1 MSRKQLSP
9 IEKAHWESRARSH
22 VDVKDGV
29 SACPLM
35 GKKVQLIPV
44 RYGRVERLHSKP
56 DGDRYADL
64 KRPLGLR
71 LVRDGYLY
79 VIDEDSAELHEYRL
93 DNGRPV
99 GLLWQG
105 TQVTQDIRL
114 EPGGTADLIFSR
126 DSLLHVAWSPIQWT
140 AAKCNHL
147 LNSSPDRYYFMQ
159 QVHLAKADC
168 EKGGQH
174 LRVESQIKLQLAE
187 IAEQPAPQNFT
198 PGMLEQEKQDYHWE
212 DPPLFREAHIGEL
225 KQVLNPL
232 YENDHLY
239 LLLEDS
245 LGIIGDL
252 ADEQDKVVEWISH
265 WREAHDNE
273 QRYVTASYIDT
284 LMTVGEH
291 TAQQTAGSDSALLK
305 KTTPDQRT
313 SIYAW
318 INARNNWRWET
329 SKGYPAREH
338 RFDAP
343 DVPVQTR
350 LAEQEMTQCKYEM
363 IKSLGDER
371 YNELKNEIEALED
384 SSKGTLNGIGLGAR
398 GIHDLVRHEEMQG
411 YLKRERAHLKRWQ
424 QLLEEITEDRT
435 HLLCSSEFHR
445 STWYFDTEH
454 VEQMEQAL
462 VVEQNCMRDLCRTE
476 ESMRKVGEFFHQNP
490 HYILPVFQGRMDFAF
505 LQGRA
510 GDLIKWLDDI
520 RNFAQGLVDANSRV
534 SEIDRIM
541 NNHWSRSLSLPPHLQ
556 GLHQAVLACYI
567 PAIARDL
574 SEWMSKL
581 QSRLD
586 DSDLSR
592 QLKRLTSATNRAHRL
607 GMLVA
612 LQTEGIVLKVAT
624 QEGLAEFR
632 DRVIH
637 FNQLIDREEHLR
649 KKVEK
654 LKKQARQRGLSPD
667 EKLQLKHAQ
676 HVAAQELL
684 NTRNER
690 AAVRRLIEESIEP
703 TNTLPKGYIQI
714 RLEMSDAQRAG
725 LQEETRRM
733 QAGMRGGYATPGA
746 YRAAFKS
753 SWAPLLLGTLQI
765 VNLGAAL
772 KVWRTEEDEGSGFTR
787 ASVLLLVALTG
798 ATASTL
804 TAYQLAHI
812 SMLDRAMQEILVTHA
827 ETAGGLKA
835 VRIGKLGL
843 GLGGSISLLPLL
855 LNMFGAWNNYSEK
868 WRVSIAQGTTGE
880 KIGAW
885 IGLSGDLGAVSTSAM
900 ITSMAAKEFIGLRR
914 EVRNATPALRK
925 LVASQAW
932 ATRGSRFL
940 SFSAR
945 LNIWGLAF
953 LALQMAGEAIHNYYH
968 LDDLQRWLS
977 GCLWGKQPQN
987 WSEADSTQKLAE
999 STLRPTVID
1008 QGIVM
1013 NAATNEP
1020 VRSLHLILPGMTPD
1034 ALEIDSLRWKVIWI
1048 CLSEKLDVSDFFRHK
1063 LSLINAS
1070 PLTLELKLPPEYL
1083 GHQVYLDLCLAVK
1096 PSMAENF
1103 LKFDKGYLNYHF
1115 PLSMDT
1121 VNKPMTAMALA
1132 PDTSAALPEI
1142 KIAKSFIDDQ
1152 Q

>member
-22 VDVKDGV
+22 IDVKDGV

-35 GKKVQLIPV
+35 GKNVQLIPV

-56 DGDRYADL
+56 DGDRYSRL

-71 LVRDGYLY
+71 LVRDGFLY
-79 VIDEDSAELHEYRL
+79 VIDEGSAELHEYRL
-93 DNGRPV
+93 DNGRPI
-99 GLLWQG
+99 GLLWKG

-114 EPGGTADLIFSR
+114 EPGGTADLIFPR

-187 IAEQPAPQNFT
+187 IAEQPAPQNFRS
-198 PGMLEQEKQDYHWE
+198 GMLEQEKQDYHWE

-252 ADEQDKVVEWISH
+252 ADEQDQVVDWISH

-273 QRYVTASYIDT
+273 LQYVTASYIDT

-291 TAQQTAGSDSALLK
+291 TAQQTAGSDSALFK

-329 SKGYPAREH
+329 SKGSPVREH

-343 DVPVQTR
+343 DEPVRTR
-350 LAEQEMTQCKYEM
+350 LAEQEMTQRKYEM

-371 YNELKNEIEALED
+371 YNELQGEIEALED
-384 SSKGTLNGIGLGAR
+384 NSKGTLNGIGLGAR
-398 GIHDLVRHEEMQG
+398 GIHDLVRHEEMQV

-424 QLLEEITEDRT
+424 QLLEVITDDRT
-435 HLLCSSEFHR
+435 HLLCSSEYHR

-454 VEQMEQAL
+454 VEQLEQAL
-462 VVEQNCMRDLCRTE
+462 TVEQNCMRDLCRTE

-490 HYILPVFQGRMDFAF
+490 HYILPVFQGRVGVDF
-505 LQGRA
+505 LKGRA

-520 RNFAQGLVDANSRV
+520 RNFGQGLVDANSRV
-534 SEIDRIM
+534 SEIDQIM
-541 NNHWSRSLSLPPHLQ
+541 NNHWSRSLNLPPHLQ
-556 GLHQAVLACYI
+556 ALHQGVLASYI
-567 PAIARDL
+567 PSIAGGMN
-574 SEWMSKL
+574 EWLAKL

-586 DSDLSR
+586 DSDLAH
-592 QLKRLTSATNRAHRL
+592 QLKKLSSATNRGHRL

-612 LQTEGIVLKVAT
+612 LEDEGIALKVAS
-624 QEGLAEFR
+624 QADIEAFR
-632 DRVIH
+632 DRIIH
-637 FNQLIDREEHLR
+637 YDQLASREKQL
-649 KKVEK
+649 KKQVEK
-654 LKKQARQRGLSPD
+654 LKRQTRRRGLAPD
-667 EKLQLKHAQ
+667 EKLKLKHAKQ
-676 HVAAQELL
+676 AAGHDLL
-684 NTRNER
+684 NTRHER
-690 AAVRRLIEESIEP
+690 IAVGRILNSSTEP
-703 TNTLPKGYIQI
+703 SNTLARGYIQV
-714 RLEMSDAQRAG
+714 RLDMSDAQRSG
-725 LQEETRRM
+725 LQEETRRL
-733 QAGMRGGYATPGA
+733 QAGIRGGYATPGA
-746 YRAAFKS
+746 YKAALKS
-753 SWAPLLLGTLQI
+753 SWAPLLLGTLQVMNVGTAWEI
-765 VNLGAAL
+765 WS
-772 KVWRTEEDEGSGFTR
+772 KERDEGSASTRTSMLLAVAFT
-787 ASVLLLVALTG
+787 AAIT
-798 ATASTL
+798 STL

-812 SMLDRAMQEILVTHA
+812 SMLDKAMQDILATHA
-827 ETAGGLKA
+827 GASGALKS

-843 GLGGSISLLPLL
+843 GLGGGIFALTSI
-855 LNMFGAWNNYSEK
+855 LNTFNSWSNYEK
-868 WRVSIAQGTTGE
+868 WRTALTQGTTGE
-880 KIGAW
+880 KSGAIIGALGDSGATGTS
-885 IGLSGDLGAVSTSAM
+885 IIIFSLAMKELAGLS
-900 ITSMAAKEFIGLRR
+900 KEVL
-914 EVRNATPALRK
+914 EAEPALKK
-925 LVASQAW
+925 LIASRAW

-940 SFSAR
+940 SLSSH

-977 GCLWGKQPQN
+977 GCLWGKQPQG
-987 WSEADSTQKLAE
+987 WSESETRQKLAE

-1008 QGIVM
+1008 YGIIID
-1013 NAATNEP
+1013 AETNEP
-1020 VRSLHLILPGMTPD
+1020 IRSLHLILPGMTPD
-1034 ALEIDSLRWKVIWI
+1034 ALESGSLRWKVMWI
-1048 CLSEKLDVSDFFRHK
+1048 CPRDNLDVSDFFRHK
-1063 LSLINAS
+1063 LSLMNAS
-1070 PLTLELKLPPEYL
+1070 PLTLELKLDTEYL
-1083 GHQVYLDLCLAVK
+1083 GHQVYIDLCLAVK
-1096 PSMAENF
+1096 PRMAENF
-1103 LKFDKGYLNYHF
+1103 LNSDRGYLNYRI

-1121 VNKPMTAMALA
+1121 INEPITAMARA
-1132 PDTSAALPEI
+1132 PDTSAPLPAI
-1142 KIAKSFIDDQ
+1142 KITKSFIDDQ